1 MQARSCFV
9 FLLKSIKKLSEGV
22 STNTFSSKCGI
33 SGLAELGASFE
44 RGKFHHDLS
53 MILEALP

>member
-9 FLLKSIKKLSEGV
+9 FLLKSIKKRSEGV
-22 STNTFSSKCGI
+22 STNTFSSKYI

-44 RGKFHHDLS
+44 GEVPS
-53 MILEALP
+53 